1 MKLTELPGS
10 PRSCYPRDSSGTW
23 WEPGP
28 ILGSCASWLELTT
41 NPDHNDMRRRA
52 VSRDSRIGRHP
63 GQRQY
68 RTDRPYLTSEGFVGS
83 KPTAPTFSNICRCV
97 SAESRGIE
105 QVGDISCLCG
115 ARTVR
120 YVDAASENHMCSHR
134 GSRRGLHDSHEHGE
148 SQGVQPRPRASRITG
163 VAKEVQ
169 PEVPDLKL
177 RADSGAIRLLAG
189 CAAAHLR
196 HVS

>member
-83 KPTAPTFSNICRCV
+83 SPTAPTFFEYLSVCLGGK
-97 SAESRGIE
+97 SR
-105 QVGDISCLCG
+105 
-115 ARTVR
+115 
-120 YVDAASENHMCSHR
+120 N
-134 GSRRGLHDSHEHGE
+134 
-148 SQGVQPRPRASRITG
+148 RASRGYILPVWG
-163 VAKEVQ
+163 KNCAVRGCRERKPHV
-169 PEVPDLKL
+169 
-177 RADSGAIRLLAG
+177 LAPWVTAG
-189 CAAAHLR
+189 TA
-196 HVS
+196 